1 VVLKRSTDAGLTW
14 SDRLPVPA
22 SWATGKEVPTVY
34 RLVDAQGVK
43 RLIMFSGL
51 YPARMAV
58 SHDDGATWS
67 KLNPIG
73 DFVAWVGTYDDT
85 KSGREGQYR
94 VRLVAV
100 RVTLAGHI
108 EHALCVEGG

>member
-1 VVLKRSTDAGLTW
+1 VVLKRSTHAGLTW

-22 SWATGKEVPTVY
+22 SWVTGKEVPTIY
-34 RLVDAQGVK
+34 RVVDAQGVK

-67 KLNPIG
+67 ELNPIG
-73 DFVAWVGTYDDT
+73 NFGGIVAMADVGRRTR
-85 KSGREGQYR
+85 SSA
-94 VRLVAV
+94 VASA
-100 RVTLAGHI
+100 TWPMKHPPKAILWHG
-108 EHALCVEGG
+108 